1 MDYICKKYP
10 DLVPLYDA
18 IYNKETEATSVVW
31 RIKRNGWRKKTAV
44 PSWTTSCPTAGQSL
58 GTRSLWITF
67 TMRKCVARKTPGDA
81 TPKNN
86 L

>member
-1 MDYICKKYP
+1 MTI
-10 DLVPLYDA
+10 LA
-18 IYNKETEATSVVW
+18 KENRE
-31 RIKRNGWRKKTAV
+31 TAV
-44 PSWTTSCPTAGQSL
+44 LEARRRRYAAGKRRRQRTAGQSL